1 MADSAPSILLLDA
14 YKRRLPL
21 YIRVVGV
28 ILVVVAVV
36 SFLVPQTF
44 TASSSLMPPE
54 TKGQGGGLSS
64 LLQGAPI
71 AIGLGAGENKASLVF
86 TEILQSRT
94 LIERV
99 IDTLKLRE
107 HPLFSGMEDHE
118 LRKLLKDDIALDTR
132 KTGTIVIDVDVSTG
146 WFPFGDK
153 PQQAAKVAADI
164 ANACRE
170 QLDLINR
177 EKSVTQARKARLYI
191 ERVMAANRATIDS
204 LQSTMQEFQQQ
215 NKIVALEEQLQ
226 AMAANAS
233 MVGTELAKA
242 EIELALAREEFQPS
256 STQVSFLQTKVDR
269 LRDQYTA
276 VQSGGIVQ
284 SDGFSIPVEKI
295 PALSRTYLNL
305 TRDMKIKEQINA
317 YLESQRMQEM
327 IQEEKDTPTVVV
339 LDVAKPPEKRT
350 SPSRVLMVILTW
362 LIVTA
367 GFAVGVPVN
376 DALKARRIA

>member
-1 MADSAPSILLLDA
+1 MFLLDA
-14 YKRRLPL
+14 YKRRMPL
-21 YIRVVGV
+21 YLRAMGA
-28 ILVVVAVV
+28 ILALTAVV
-36 SFLVPQTF
+36 SFVIPQTF
-44 TASSSLMPPE
+44 TATSSLMPPE

-71 AIGLGAGENKASLVF
+71 AIGLGASENKASLIF

-99 IDTLKLRE
+99 IDSLGLRK
-107 HPLFSGMEDHE
+107 HPLFEGIDDDD
-118 LRKLLKDDIALDTR
+118 LRKLLKDDITLDTR
-132 KTGTIVIDVDVSTG
+132 KTGTIVIEVDVSTG
-146 WFPFGDK
+146 WFPFGD
-153 PQQAAKVAADI
+153 QTTLAAKASADI

-170 QLDLINR
+170 QLDMINR
-177 EKSVTQARKARLYI
+177 EKTVTQARKARLYI
-191 ERVMAANRATIDS
+191 ERVMANNRAVIDS
-204 LQSTMQEFQQQ
+204 LQSTMQEFQQT

-226 AMAANAS
+226 AMAENAS

-242 EIELALAREEFQPS
+242 EIELALARQEYQPS

-269 LRDQYTA
+269 LREQYTA

-284 SDGFSIPVEKI
+284 SDGFSIPVDRI

-327 IQEEKDTPTVVV
+327 IQEEKDTPTVVA

-350 SPSRVLMVILTW
+350 SPSRLLMLILTW
-362 LIVTA
+362 LVVTA
-367 GFAVGVPVN
+367 GFAVGVPVV
-376 DALKARRIA
+376 DAMRVRA